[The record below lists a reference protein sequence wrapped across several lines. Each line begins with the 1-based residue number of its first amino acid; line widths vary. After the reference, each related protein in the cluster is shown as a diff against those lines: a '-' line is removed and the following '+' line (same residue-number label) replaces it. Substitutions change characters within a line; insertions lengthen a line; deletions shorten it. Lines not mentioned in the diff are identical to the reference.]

1 MGCGGGKWDSAIAV
15 DQLLALSLPIKMV
28 MPLCRSLMEGRGEW
42 RLVSTLLLADG
53 VGTVIAGGLGAWL
66 GGVTSIAAVVSAYNL
81 AFGLFFCGFITRRVS
96 GRLGA
101 AFVPM
106 LSAFAFGILALLVTV
121 LVTYLGSVDSSNIWQ
136 AGMLVSIYVGIYL
149 GLTRFF
155 LKDSL
160 TEATSLVLRGIGRAN
175 RMM

>member
-1 MGCGGGKWDSAIAV
+1 V
-15 DQLLALSLPIKMV
+15 QLLALSLPIKMV

-53 VGTVIAGGLGAWL
+53 IGTVLAGGLGAWL
-66 GGVTSIAAVVSAYNL
+66 GGVTSIAAVISAYNL
-81 AFGLFFCGFITRRVS
+81 AFGLFFCGFITRRIS

-106 LSAFAFGILALLVTV
+106 LSAFAFGILALLAT
-121 LVTYLGSVDSSNIWQ
+121 LLLIYLGSIDSSNIWQ
-136 AGMLVSIYVGIYL
+136 AAMLVFLYVGIYL
-149 GLTRFF
+149 CLTRFF

-160 TEATSLVLRGIGRAN
+160 TEITSLVLRGISGLGRAN
-175 RMM
+175 RMT

>member
-1 MGCGGGKWDSAIAV
+1 
-15 DQLLALSLPIKMV
+15 
-28 MPLCRSLMEGRGEW
+28 MEGRGEW
-42 RLVSTLLLADG
+42 RLVSALLLADG
-53 VGTVIAGGLGAWL
+53 IGTVIAGGLGAWL
-66 GGVTSIAAVVSAYNL
+66 GGVTSIAAVISAYNL
-81 AFGLFFCGFITRRVS
+81 AFGLFFCGFITRRIS

-106 LSAFAFGILALLVTV
+106 LSSLAFGILALSATL

-136 AGMLVSIYVGIYL
+136 AGILILIFVGIYL

-160 TEATSLVLRGIGRAN
+160 AEVTSLVLRGIPGLGRAN
-175 RMM
+175 RMT